1 MCAEYGK
8 GAGMKTK
15 MLLAGIAAMAGVSF
29 AMVGG
34 ATAAPLGAPRLADT
48 AHVSSDA
55 SDLIIK
61 TQGRRGGGGRVGVR
75 TGGGRF
81 VAGGGGG
88 RAWRGGGGRG
98 ISSGAAIGLGV
109 GAAALGILGAAA
121 AANSQPYYPAYGA
134 PAPVYGGGCY
144 IVRKPMYD
152 DWGNYLGRRR
162 VRVCD

>member
-1 MCAEYGK
+1 
-8 GAGMKTK
+8 MKTK
-15 MLLAGIAAMAGVSF
+15 HLLAGIAAMVGVSF
-29 AMVGG
+29 AMAGG

-75 TGGGRF
+75 TGGGR
-81 VAGGGGG
+81 VVGGGG

-121 AANSQPYYPAYGA
+121 AANAAPGPGPYY
-134 PAPVYGGGCY
+134 GGNCY
-144 IVRKPMYD
+144 IVRRPMYD
-152 DWGNYLGRRR
+152 DWGNYIGRRR